1 MYSLTTRLHFLQKF
15 WRILISDK
23 KVSEYET
30 VRNLSVS
37 EIFTVQYK
45 ISCQVSPN
53 LLVSFMRRTL
63 VETLFKIR
71 NGLIELVFLSPRYRP
86 IYMLL

>member
-1 MYSLTTRLHFLQKF
+1 MQKF

-30 VRNLSVS
+30 VRNFPAS

-45 ISCQVSPN
+45 IV
-53 LLVSFMRRTL
+53 
-63 VETLFKIR
+63 K
-71 NGLIELVFLSPRYRP
+71 
-86 IYMLL
+86 